1 MKYLLFEKSAIEY
14 IISQREFQSIE
25 YEIGKNFIKYIK
37 NEVDDFKSF
46 QLNTVKN
53 KSGIS
58 FVGREMCNDILVFD
72 LIQSGLLEK
81 IVDDSDLLLTLQK
94 TFRTAIKIWNRFPFS
109 SSERVNETKSIVF
122 PYIYTNKNRV
132 VIERSPNC
140 ERLTKRGIKRP
151 LLVYNYTDRDS
162 HKDEQP
168 NIDVLKDSGE
178 TYLNIIKDI
187 RVTLASP
194 SSTDDTSSTKPMF
207 YTNTETQVSSGEFMY
222 LDYIERIKK
231 LTTTQKNVVENK
243 NITSPIRIEGPA
255 GTGKTASMILRAFS
269 ILSQK
274 KRDNVPFKI
283 IFFSHS
289 ETTNHENKNTF
300 SYIPGANDFL
310 SGEIEQSIEFTTL
323 LNYCTTSINVENTQL
338 IDTDA
343 TDAKKFQRVFIE
355 DAIDSV
361 VTKKYKTYKPLL
373 SNAVNNLF
381 DETATPKGT
390 LISMLQHEFS
400 VQIKGRTNCTIE
412 EYYELSSIKNALV
425 LETNKDKE
433 FIFSIFKEYQ
443 NMLTASAVFDIDD
456 ITIEALAQFN
466 APIWRRERK
475 DKGYDYIFVDE
486 MHLFNINEQYC
497 FHYLTKSPEQKDI
510 PICFALDYSQA
521 IGDRGNIQQ
530 DYIEKNFSNAEEN
543 KYKTIFRSS
552 QQIADFCAAISAS
565 GALMFQSEYKN
576 PYQTAMSGFTDIEEA
591 MCNKPN
597 LLMYNND
604 EEMVESLKTHIEK
617 CKIDFHCGNS
627 EIALISF
634 EDSLINEEGVR
645 KLSNNFGI
653 PIVLINS
660 RQSIGPQKN
669 IKKDENVLHLFD
681 PYNVN
686 GLEFKCVI
694 LIGVDEGRVP
704 QGSGV
709 NDISENYI
717 KYVAFNQLYL
727 TSSRAKY
734 RLLILGNKLHGVSS
748 CLKYALE
755 NNLIELKEQ

>member
-14 IISQREFQSIE
+14 IIGQREFQSVE
-25 YEIGKNFIKYIK
+25 YEIGKNFIQYIK
-37 NEVDDFKSF
+37 SEINDFKSF
-46 QLNTVKN
+46 QLSMTKN
-53 KSGIS
+53 EFGILI
-58 FVGREMCNDILVFD
+58 VGREICNDILVFD
-72 LIQSGLLEK
+72 LMQSGLLDK
-81 IVDDSDLLLTLQK
+81 IIDDGDLLLTLQK
-94 TFRTAIKIWNRFPFS
+94 TFRTAIKIWNRFPFT

-140 ERLTKRGIKRP
+140 ERLTKRGIKQP
-151 LLVYNYTDRDS
+151 LLVYNYTDKDS
-162 HKDEQP
+162 HKDEKP
-168 NIDVLKDSGE
+168 NIDVLKEAGE
-178 TYLNIIKDI
+178 TYINIKNEI
-187 RVTLASP
+187 RATFAPSATNNNANSSSP
-194 SSTDDTSSTKPMF
+194 LFCTHADTP
-207 YTNTETQVSSGEFMY
+207 VSSGEFMY
-222 LDYIERIKK
+222 LDYIDRIKK
-231 LTTTQKNVVENK
+231 LTTTQKKVVENK

-274 KRDNVPFKI
+274 KQENIPFKI

-289 ETTNHENKNTF
+289 ETTNYENKKAF
-300 SYIPGANDFL
+300 SYISGANEFL
-310 SGEIEQSIEFTTL
+310 SGEFEQYIEFTTL
-323 LNYCTTSINVENTQL
+323 LNYCTKSINVEDTQL

-343 TDAKKFQRVFIE
+343 TDAKKYQRVFIE

-361 VTKKYKTYKPLL
+361 VNKKYKTYKPLL
-373 SNAVNNLF
+373 SNGLKKLF
-381 DETATPKGT
+381 DEATTPKGT

-425 LETNKDKE
+425 LEGEKDKE
-433 FIFSIFKEYQ
+433 FIFSIFREYQ
-443 NMLTASAVFDIDD
+443 NMLTASGVFDIDD
-456 ITIEALAQFN
+456 ITVEALAQLN

-475 DKGYDYIFVDE
+475 EKGYDYILVDE

-497 FHYLTKSPEQKDI
+497 FHYLTKSPEQKNI

-521 IGDRGNIQQ
+521 IGDIGNIQQ

-576 PYQTAMSGFTDIEEA
+576 PYKTAMSGFTEVEEK
-591 MCNKPN
+591 MCSKPN
-597 LLMYNND
+597 LIMYNND
-604 EEMVESLKTHIEK
+604 EEMLKSLKAHIEK
-617 CKIDFHCGNS
+617 CKIDFHCSNS

-634 EDSLINEEGVR
+634 EEYLTNEESVKG
-645 KLSNNFGI
+645 LSEALAT

-660 RQSIGPQKN
+660 RQSTGTH
-669 IKKDENVLHLFD
+669 KKIRDNENLLQLFD

-755 NNLIELKEQ
+755 NNLIELKEE

>member
-1 MKYLLFEKSAIEY
+1 MRYLLFEKSAIEY
-14 IISQREFQSIE
+14 IIGQREFQSVE
-25 YEIGKNFIKYIK
+25 YEIGKNFIHCIK
-37 NEVDDFKSF
+37 NEGNDFKSF
-46 QLNTVKN
+46 RLSITKN
-53 KSGIS
+53 ESGILV
-58 FVGREMCNDILVFD
+58 VGHEICNDIIVFD

-81 IVDDSDLLLTLQK
+81 VADDGDLLLALQK
-94 TFRTAIKIWNRFPFS
+94 TFRTAIKIWNRFPFT

-140 ERLTKRGIKRP
+140 DRLTKRGIKQP

-162 HKDEQP
+162 RKDEKP
-168 NIDVLKDSGE
+168 NIDVLKEAGE
-178 TYLNIIKDI
+178 TYINIKNEI
-187 RVTLASP
+187 RANFASSAIDNNANSASP
-194 SSTDDTSSTKPMF
+194 MF
-207 YTNTETQVSSGEFMY
+207 CTRVETPVSSGEFMY
-222 LDYIERIKK
+222 LDYIDRVKK
-231 LTTTQKNVVENK
+231 LTTTQKNVVENE

-274 KRDNVPFKI
+274 KHENIPFKI

-289 ETTNHENKNTF
+289 ETTNYENKNAF
-300 SYIPGANDFL
+300 SYITGASEFL
-310 SGEIEQSIEFTTL
+310 SGETEQSIEFTTL
-323 LNYCTTSINVENTQL
+323 LSYCTKSINVEDTQL

-343 TDAKKFQRVFIE
+343 TDAKKYQRVFIE
-355 DAIDSV
+355 DAMNSV
-361 VTKKYKTYKPLL
+361 VKRKYKTYKPLL
-373 SNAVNNLF
+373 SEGLKKLF
-381 DETATPKGT
+381 DVEITPKGT

-425 LETNKDKE
+425 LEGEKDKE

-443 NMLTASAVFDIDD
+443 SMLTASGVFDIDD
-456 ITIEALAQFN
+456 ITVEALAQLN

-475 DKGYDYIFVDE
+475 DKGYDYILVDE

-497 FHYLTKSPEQKDI
+497 FHYLTKSAEQKDI

-576 PYQTAMSGFTDIEEA
+576 PYQTAMSGFTEVEEK
-591 MCNKPN
+591 MCSKPN

-604 EEMVESLKTHIEK
+604 EEMIKSLKVHIEK
-617 CKIDFHCGNS
+617 CKIDFHCSNS
-627 EIALISF
+627 EVALISF
-634 EDSLINEEGVR
+634 EDSLVNEEGAK
-645 KLSNNFGI
+645 KLSEDLDTH
-653 PIVLINS
+653 IVLINS
-660 RQSIGPQKN
+660 RQAIGTQKE
-669 IKKDENVLHLFD
+669 IKNNENLLRLFD

-755 NNLIELKEQ
+755 NNLIELREE